1 MIISQSAPILSHLD
15 VMRFLDRKCH
25 PDVLSLLKLGS
36 KDTCN
41 DDPLNSVDY
50 SLFDGLNT

>member
-1 MIISQSAPILSHLD
+1 MVIWQSAPILSHLD

-25 PDVLSLLKLGS
+25 PGVLLWKVGS

-41 DDPLNSVDY
+41 DDPLYSKDY